1 MKPETAIRSL
11 VMRALASRWRRG
23 LVHVRGRMRRRLRGD
38 EPRVHYF
45 HQADDPYSHLAVQA
59 LPRLQ
64 ERYRVRFAPHLAP
77 EQEAAFAGDVQRYP
91 RWALADA
98 ADVAPFYGLSFP
110 GDAALPG
117 AEASMAANRVLVEQ
131 LSSSSFAQAAAEVG
145 DALWRGAGQSAQG
158 GSAEAVRE
166 ALRQGDALRR
176 RLGHYRGGMFYF
188 EGEWY
193 WGVDRLCRLEERL
206 LAEGFS
212 RTPDAPLCVPRPIAR
227 DAAEWLRTEGAAPN
241 APAEGAVHAGG
252 ASTSP
257 PADGD
262 AVAEVRLEFYL
273 SLRSPY
279 TAISFRRTLDLAA
292 RHGVKALLKP
302 VMPMMMRGVPA
313 PPAKGMYIMNDTKRE
328 AEAAGERFGRMVD
341 PFGEPVRVAFSLYP
355 WARQSGRAAEYLQSY
370 LDAAFAD
377 GIDIGSR
384 RGLRRVVERA
394 GLPWREAAAHLGK
407 DGWQAELESHLADMN
422 ALGLWG
428 VPSHAVS
435 GGAKPGLFSCWG
447 QDRLWR
453 VEAEIA
459 ARTAPAA

>member
-1 MKPETAIRSL
+1 MKLETAIRSL

-23 LVHVRGRMRRRLRGD
+23 LVRTRGRVRRRLQGGGAT
-38 EPRVHYF
+38 VHYF
-45 HQADDPYSHLAVQA
+45 HQADDPYSHLAVQT

-77 EQEAAFAGDVQRYP
+77 EQGTAFAGDLERYP

-110 GDAALPG
+110 RDAALPG
-117 AEASMAANRVLVEQ
+117 ADALMAANQILMEQ
-131 LSSSSFAQAAAEVG
+131 LGSEGFAQTAAEVG
-145 DALWRGAGQSAQG
+145 DALWRGAGQNAPG

-166 ALRQGDALRR
+166 ALRQGEALRR
-176 RLGHYRGGMFYF
+176 RLGHYRGGMFHF

-212 RTPDAPLCVPRPIAR
+212 RAPDAPLCVPQPKAG
-227 DAAEWLRTEGAAPN
+227 DAAKLLRTEDASPN
-241 APAEGAVHAGG
+241 AQVEQVVHGEGDPLR
-252 ASTSP
+252 P
-257 PADGD
+257 PAAKD
-262 AVAEVRLEFYL
+262 AFEEVRLEFYV

-292 RHGVKALLKP
+292 DLGIKVALKP

-313 PPAKGMYIMNDTKRE
+313 PAAKGIYIMSDVCRE
-328 AEAAGERFGRMVD
+328 AEATGQRFGRMVD
-341 PFGEPVRVAFSLYP
+341 PFGEPVRQAFSLYP
-355 WARQSGRAAEYLQSY
+355 WARESGRAAEYLQSY

-377 GIDIGSR
+377 GIDIASQ

-394 GLPWREAAAHLGK
+394 GLSWQGAQAWLGK
-407 DGWQAELESHLADMN
+407 DGWQQELERNLADMN

-428 VPSHAVS
+428 VPSYSVS
-435 GGAKPGLFSCWG
+435 GGAMPGRFSCWG

-459 ARTAPAA
+459 ARTYPAP

>member
-1 MKPETAIRSL
+1 MKLETAIRSL

-23 LVHVRGRMRRRLRGD
+23 LAHARGRMRRRLRGG
-38 EPRVHYF
+38 EPTVYYF
-45 HQADDPYSHLAVQA
+45 HQADDPYSHLAVQT

-77 EQEAAFAGDVQRYP
+77 EQEAAFAGDRERYP
-91 RWALADA
+91 LWALADA
-98 ADVAPFYGLSFP
+98 TDVAPFYGLSFP
-110 GDAALPG
+110 RGAALPG
-117 AEASMAANRVLVEQ
+117 AEESMAANRVLVEQ
-131 LSSSSFAQAAAEVG
+131 LESPGFAQAATEVG
-145 DALWRGAGQSAQG
+145 DALWRGAGQGAQG
-158 GSAEAVRE
+158 GAAEAVRE

-206 LAEGFS
+206 VAEGFS
-212 RTPDAPLCVPRPIAR
+212 RASDAPLCVPRPIAR
-227 DAAEWLRTEGAAPN
+227 DAAELLRTESAAN
-241 APAEGAVHAGG
+241 AQVEGAVPAGG
-252 ASTSP
+252 APSRP
-257 PADGD
+257 PAGGD
-262 AVAEVRLEFYL
+262 AVEEVRWWFYV

-292 RHGVKALLKP
+292 GLGVKVELKP

-313 PPAKGMYIMNDTKRE
+313 PPAKGIYIVNDTRRE

-341 PFGEPVRVAFSLYP
+341 PFGEPVKLAFSLYP
-355 WARQSGRAAEYLQSY
+355 WARESGRAAEYLQSY

-384 RGLRRVVERA
+384 RGLRLVVERA

-407 DGWQAELESHLADMN
+407 DGWQAELESNLADMN

-459 ARTAPAA
+459 ARTAPTA